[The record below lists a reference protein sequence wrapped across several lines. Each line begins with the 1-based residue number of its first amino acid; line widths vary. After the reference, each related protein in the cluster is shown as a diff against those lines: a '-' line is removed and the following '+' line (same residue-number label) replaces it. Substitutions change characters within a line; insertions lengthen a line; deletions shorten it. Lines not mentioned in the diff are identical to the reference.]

1 MVRSG
6 PYKWRDCQTPKEILE
21 EWCSSQVL
29 SPPMWS
35 GNCRVKVAGQ
45 LYQLSDY
52 EVKGNVHKDW
62 GPADERLALYVLL
75 DNKLVP
81 EHIEQRTLYN
91 PLRPEIAQVRL
102 QKLSHQSYQ
111 FHAY

>member
-1 MVRSG
+1 MFTDLSDFRAG
-6 PYKWRDCQTPKEILE
+6 PFKWRDCQTPKEILE
-21 EWCSSQVL
+21 EWCSTQVL

-35 GNCRVKVAGQ
+35 GNCRVKVAGV
-45 LYQLSDY
+45 LYLLSDY
-52 EVKGNVHKDW
+52 EVKGKVHKDW

-91 PLRPEIAQVRL
+91 PLRPEIAQVR
-102 QKLSHQSYQ
+102 QN
-111 FHAY
+111 A